1 MVATVVDV
9 VVKEVVR
16 ISVVV
21 GSGVVVLVVVLVV
34 VVVARIK
41 NFIQF

>member
-1 MVATVVDV
+1 LVATVVDV